1 MDCILRGAG
10 MATFLVQA
18 TDKALGAFWCY
29 LGHSEAWWQIWDI
42 HGSKKTF
49 TIFQEKKSSLCLN
62 EGMSAQ
68 YMVQRSA
75 VHASQPAGIVQER
88 EGK

>member
-1 MDCILRGAG
+1 
-10 MATFLVQA
+10 MATFLVQV
-18 TDKALGAFWCY
+18 TDKALKAFWCY
-29 LGHSEAWWQIWDI
+29 LGHSDLVADKGQSWMLQIWDI

-49 TIFQEKKSSLCLN
+49 ITFQEKESSLCLN

-75 VHASQPAGIVQER
+75 VHASQSAGIVQEQ